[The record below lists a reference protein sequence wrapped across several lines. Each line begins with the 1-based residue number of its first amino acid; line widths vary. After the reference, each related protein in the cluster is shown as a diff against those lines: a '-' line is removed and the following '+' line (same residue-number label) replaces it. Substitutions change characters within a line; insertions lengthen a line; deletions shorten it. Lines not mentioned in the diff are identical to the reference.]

1 MRRMSPW
8 ILTLAA
14 STTVVSGAAAGMM
27 MEAPTPPSPPPSS
40 PSGASAPAPAPPM
53 DVAGRHTSV
62 WTYLRD
68 RYDGDGDG
76 RITGEEYG
84 RDAARFARL
93 DRDGDGVITASD
105 VQGSSRRPG
114 RPSRDGRATG
124 RRPMLA
130 QRLVAMSFQDDADA
144 SSMTVAEAARAF
156 AAYDTN
162 DDGRVD
168 EAEFTCAV
176 AARRVM
182 PPGVNERMLERL
194 GRETTVWA
202 AMVEAVDGDRDG
214 MIGRAELVGFVRPL
228 ADAEGVW
235 TIGAPNGRAARP
247 GEGRASRGSGPA
259 VGAMAPDFELRPP
272 GGGEAV
278 RLSSFRHERAVAL
291 IFGSYT

>member
-1 MRRMSPW
+1 
-8 ILTLAA
+8 
-14 STTVVSGAAAGMM
+14 
-27 MEAPTPPSPPPSS
+27 
-40 PSGASAPAPAPPM
+40 M
-53 DVAGRHTSV
+53 DVAGRHASV

-76 RITGEEYG
+76 RITAEEYG

-93 DRDGDGVITASD
+93 DRDGDGAITAVD
-105 VQGSSRRPG
+105 VEGASRRPG
-114 RPSRDGRATG
+114 RPGRDGRAPG

-130 QRLVAMSFQDDADA
+130 QRLVAMSFQDDGDA
-144 SSMTVAEAARAF
+144 SSMTVVEAARAF

-162 DDGRVD
+162 ADGRID
-168 EAEFTCAV
+168 EAEFTCAAV
-176 AARRVM
+176 ARRVM

-214 MIGRAELVGFVRPL
+214 MIGWTELVEFVRPL

-235 TIGAPNGRAARP
+235 TIGAANGRARP

-272 GGGEAV
+272 DGGAPV